1 MTKNILALQEIN
13 KNVRRSNKIKMN
25 TKILSVFLMSVL
37 MLSVMGTF
45 VLADEK
51 EVSADA
57 GLSQAEIASATAD
70 DNVEGSSGIFSDRV
84 RLVFAA
90 NSAKKSEIRTKIAAK
105 KMNQLKAEKDPEK
118 AKKIAK
124 EYKEELENA
133 FEDFN
138 EIAVDGDKE
147 EVMHALKQT
156 VIMKYRLESHQTKV
170 AEVHAGILLKK
181 LENMN
186 EEQLSHLTE
195 VFGDINEKVSS
206 KISNIEELQENLIAR
221 LLVVA
226 PELSEDEIRAKLK
239 AFENSLDEKR
249 QLREERFK
257 SKIETEL
264 KANGDLMQKFKTEF
278 ELKDADGKI
287 RTEIKIESNLD
298 DDEIITLN

>member
-105 KMNQLKAEKDPEK
+105 KINQLKAEKDPEK

-226 PELSEDEIRAKLK
+226 PELSEDEIRAKLE

>member
-1 MTKNILALQEIN
+1 
-13 KNVRRSNKIKMN
+13 MN

-45 VLADEK
+45 VLADEDD
-51 EVSADA
+51 VSADA

-70 DNVEGSSGIFSDRV
+70 DNVEGSSGIAGDR
-84 RLVFAA
+84 LKIIFAA
-90 NSAKKSEIRTKIAAK
+90 NKAKKAEIRTKIAAK
-105 KMNQLKAEKDPEK
+105 KMNKLKAVTEKDPEK

-124 EYKEELENA
+124 EYEEELENA

-156 VIMKYRLESHQTKV
+156 VIMKYRLESHQIKV
-170 AEVHAGILLKK
+170 AEVHAVILVRQSEK
-181 LENMN
+181 MN
-186 EEQLSHLTE
+186 AEQLTRLTE
-195 VFGDINEKVSS
+195 VFGNINEKVSS
-206 KISNIEELQENLIAR
+206 KISKIEELQENLIAR

-226 PELSEDEIRAKLK
+226 PELSEDEIRAKLE

>member
-226 PELSEDEIRAKLK
+226 PELSEDEIRAKLE

>member
-133 FEDFN
+133 LEDFN

-226 PELSEDEIRAKLK
+226 PELSEDEIRAKLE

-249 QLREERFK
+249 QLREEQFK

>member
-1 MTKNILALQEIN
+1 
-13 KNVRRSNKIKMN
+13 MN

-45 VLADEK
+45 VLADEDD
-51 EVSADA
+51 VSADA

-70 DNVEGSSGIFSDRV
+70 DNVESSSGIAGDR
-84 RLVFAA
+84 LKIIFAA
-90 NSAKKSEIRTKIAAK
+90 NKAKKAEIRTKIAAK
-105 KMNQLKAEKDPEK
+105 KMNKLKAVTEKDPEK

-124 EYKEELENA
+124 EYEEELENA

-226 PELSEDEIRAKLK
+226 PELSEDEIRAKLE

-249 QLREERFK
+249 QLREEQFK

>member
-170 AEVHAGILLKK
+170 AEVHAGILL
-181 LENMN
+181 
-186 EEQLSHLTE
+186 
-195 VFGDINEKVSS
+195 
-206 KISNIEELQENLIAR
+206 
-221 LLVVA
+221 
-226 PELSEDEIRAKLK
+226 
-239 AFENSLDEKR
+239 
-249 QLREERFK
+249 
-257 SKIETEL
+257 
-264 KANGDLMQKFKTEF
+264 
-278 ELKDADGKI
+278 
-287 RTEIKIESNLD
+287 
-298 DDEIITLN
+298 

>member
-1 MTKNILALQEIN
+1 
-13 KNVRRSNKIKMN
+13 
-25 TKILSVFLMSVL
+25 MSVL

-45 VLADEK
+45 VLADEND
-51 EVSADA
+51 VSADA

-70 DNVEGSSGIFSDRV
+70 DNVESSSGIAGDR
-84 RLVFAA
+84 LKIIFAA
-90 NSAKKSEIRTKIAAK
+90 NKAKKAEIRTKIAAK
-105 KMNQLKAEKDPEK
+105 KMNKLKAVTEKDPEK

-124 EYKEELENA
+124 EYEEELENA

-156 VIMKYRLESHQTKV
+156 VIMKYRLESHQIKV
-170 AEVHAGILLKK
+170 AEVHAVILVRQSEK
-181 LENMN
+181 MN
-186 EEQLSHLTE
+186 AEQLTRLTE
-195 VFGDINEKVSS
+195 VFGNINEKVSS
-206 KISNIEELQENLIAR
+206 KISKIEELQENLIAR

-226 PELSEDEIRAKLK
+226 PELSEEEIRAKLE

-249 QLREERFK
+249 KLREEQFK

-298 DDEIITLN
+298 DDEIITFN

>member
-90 NSAKKSEIRTKIAAK
+90 NIAKKSKIRTKIAAK

-156 VIMKYRLESHQTKV
+156 VIMKYRLESHQIKV
-170 AEVHAGILLKK
+170 
-181 LENMN
+181 
-186 EEQLSHLTE
+186 
-195 VFGDINEKVSS
+195 
-206 KISNIEELQENLIAR
+206 EELQENLIAR

-226 PELSEDEIRAKLK
+226 PELSEDEIRTKLE
-239 AFENSLDEKR
+239 AFENSLDKKR
-249 QLREERFK
+249 QLREEQFK
-257 SKIETEL
+257 SKIEAEL
-264 KANGDLMQKFKTEF
+264 KAANGDIKQKF
-278 ELKDADGKI
+278 ELKADDQ
-287 RTEIKIESNLD
+287 RIKIETEDDS
-298 DDEIITLN
+298 DDEVIALN

>member
-1 MTKNILALQEIN
+1 
-13 KNVRRSNKIKMN
+13 
-25 TKILSVFLMSVL
+25 MSVL

-45 VLADEK
+45 VLADEDD
-51 EVSADA
+51 VSADA

-70 DNVEGSSGIFSDRV
+70 DNVESSSGIAGDR
-84 RLVFAA
+84 LKIIFAA
-90 NSAKKSEIRTKIAAK
+90 NKAKKAEIRTKIAAK
-105 KMNQLKAEKDPEK
+105 KMNKLKAVTEKDPEK

-124 EYKEELENA
+124 EYEEELENA

-156 VIMKYRLESHQTKV
+156 VIMKYRLESHQIKV
-170 AEVHAGILLKK
+170 AEVHAVILVRQSEK
-181 LENMN
+181 MN
-186 EEQLSHLTE
+186 AEQLTRLTE
-195 VFGDINEKVSS
+195 VFGNINEKVSS
-206 KISNIEELQENLIAR
+206 KISKIEELQENLIAR

-226 PELSEDEIRAKLK
+226 PELSEDEIRAKLE

>member
-1 MTKNILALQEIN
+1 
-13 KNVRRSNKIKMN
+13 MN

-45 VLADEK
+45 VLADEDD
-51 EVSADA
+51 VSADA

-70 DNVEGSSGIFSDRV
+70 DNVEGSSGIAGDR
-84 RLVFAA
+84 LKIIFAA
-90 NSAKKSEIRTKIAAK
+90 NKAKKAEIRTKIAAK
-105 KMNQLKAEKDPEK
+105 KMNKLKAVTEKDPEK

-124 EYKEELENA
+124 EYEEELENA

-156 VIMKYRLESHQTKV
+156 VIMKYRLESHQIKV
-170 AEVHAGILLKK
+170 AEVHAVILVRQSEK
-181 LENMN
+181 MN
-186 EEQLSHLTE
+186 AKQLTRLTE
-195 VFGDINEKVSS
+195 VFGNINEKVSS
-206 KISNIEELQENLIAR
+206 KISKIEELQENLIAR

-226 PELSEDEIRAKLK
+226 PELSEEEIRAKLE

-249 QLREERFK
+249 KLREEQFK

-264 KANGDLMQKFKTEF
+264 KENGEFRQKF
-278 ELKDADGKI
+278 ELRADDQ
-287 RTEIKIESNLD
+287 RIKIETETD
-298 DDEIITLN
+298 DDSDDEVIALN

>member
-1 MTKNILALQEIN
+1 
-13 KNVRRSNKIKMN
+13 MN

-45 VLADEK
+45 VLADEND
-51 EVSADA
+51 VSADA

-70 DNVEGSSGIFSDRV
+70 DNVEGSSGIAGDR
-84 RLVFAA
+84 LKIIFAA
-90 NSAKKSEIRTKIAAK
+90 NKAKKAEIRTKIAAK
-105 KMNQLKAEKDPEK
+105 KMNKLKAVTEKDPEK

-124 EYKEELENA
+124 EYEEELENA

-156 VIMKYRLESHQTKV
+156 VIMKYRLESHQIKV

-226 PELSEDEIRAKLK
+226 PELSEDEIRAKLE

>member
-170 AEVHAGILLKK
+170 AEVHAGILAKK

-186 EEQLSHLTE
+186 EEQISHLIE
-195 VFGDINEKVSS
+195 IFGDINEKVSS
-206 KISNIEELQENLIAR
+206 KITEIESLQENLISR
-221 LLVVA
+221 LMVLD
-226 PELSEDEIRAKLK
+226 PTLTEEQIRAKLS

-249 QLREERFK
+249 QLREEQFK
-257 SKIETEL
+257 SKIENEL
-264 KANGDLMQKFKTEF
+264 KADK
-278 ELKDADGKI
+278 DGKI
-287 RTEIKIESNLD
+287 RAKIEFKDNKGKFKAEQRADIKNALV
-298 DDEIITLN
+298 LN

>member
-1 MTKNILALQEIN
+1 
-13 KNVRRSNKIKMN
+13 MN

-45 VLADEK
+45 VLADEDD
-51 EVSADA
+51 VSADA

-70 DNVEGSSGIFSDRV
+70 DNVEGSSGIAGDR
-84 RLVFAA
+84 LKIIFAA
-90 NSAKKSEIRTKIAAK
+90 NKAKKAEIRTKIAAK
-105 KMNQLKAEKDPEK
+105 KMNKLKAVTEKDPEK

-124 EYKEELENA
+124 EYEEELENA

-156 VIMKYRLESHQTKV
+156 VIMKYRLESHQIKV
-170 AEVHAGILLKK
+170 AEVHAVILVRQSEK
-181 LENMN
+181 MN
-186 EEQLSHLTE
+186 AEQLTRLTE
-195 VFGDINEKVSS
+195 VFGNINEKVSS
-206 KISNIEELQENLIAR
+206 KISKIAK

-226 PELSEDEIRAKLK
+226 PELSEEEIRAKLE

-249 QLREERFK
+249 KLREEQFK

-264 KANGDLMQKFKTEF
+264 KENGEFRQKF
-278 ELKDADGKI
+278 ELRAD
-287 RTEIKIESNLD
+287 D
-298 DDEIITLN
+298 

>member
-1 MTKNILALQEIN
+1 
-13 KNVRRSNKIKMN
+13 MN

-45 VLADEK
+45 VLADEDD
-51 EVSADA
+51 VSADA

-70 DNVEGSSGIFSDRV
+70 DNVESSSGIAGDR
-84 RLVFAA
+84 LKIIFAA
-90 NSAKKSEIRTKIAAK
+90 NKAKKAEIRTKIAAK

-226 PELSEDEIRAKLK
+226 PELSEDEIRAKLE